1 MEFPQHITDFLT
13 AIKEQYVAITTNVE
27 SLAEMVLDIRS
38 RVIRIENQICQ
49 RPASTPSSHRSNEPP
64 LAVDDSFHSDLSSNS
79 KSDRHSINSSS
90 AATTAT
96 PQYASGKE
104 GNIIPSSQLCMHF
117 RLQSIH

>member
-1 MEFPQHITDFLT
+1 MEFPQHVTDSLA
-13 AIKEQYVAITTNVE
+13 AIKEQYVVISTNVE

-38 RVIRIENQICQ
+38 RVIRIENQVCQ
-49 RPASTPSSHRSNEPP
+49 RPATSTPSSHRSCEAN
-64 LAVDDSFHSDLSSNS
+64 LAVEDSFHSDLSSNS

-104 GNIIPSSQLCMHF
+104 GNYIAKLQLCMHF
-117 RLQSIH
+117 